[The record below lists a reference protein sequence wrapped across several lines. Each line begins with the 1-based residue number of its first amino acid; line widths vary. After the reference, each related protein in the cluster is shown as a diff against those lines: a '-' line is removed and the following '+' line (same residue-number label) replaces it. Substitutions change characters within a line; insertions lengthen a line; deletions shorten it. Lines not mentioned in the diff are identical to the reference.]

1 MRFVG
6 SLALLFALCPIATN
20 AGPTAAGLARGFQTP
35 PESARPWVYWFW
47 LNGNITREGITA
59 DLEAMKRVGIGGVLI
74 MEVDQGAPLGPV
86 AFAGEQWRSLFR
98 HVVSEAARLGLKVNM
113 NNDAGW
119 CGSGGPW
126 ITPDLAMQ
134 RLVWTETAVE
144 GPSQVDMA
152 LPRPAAAAGYYR
164 DVAAL
169 AYPTPTDPGR
179 IAGVGARAVADIIG
193 VSLPVLTDITAAPAA
208 RVVPVGAVVDLTR
221 HMDGDGRLRW
231 DAPPGRWTILRL
243 GHTPTG
249 ANNAPSPESGRGLE
263 CDKLSKDA
271 TRAMFEGLMGKL
283 VADVGPLAGKA
294 LVSTHIDSWEVG
306 VQNWTP
312 KMRDEFRSRR
322 GYDPLAWLPV
332 ITGRTVDGAEQSERF
347 LWDWRQTISELV
359 LDNYAGAFR
368 TLAREHGIGLS
379 IEAYNTCPT
388 DEMAYAGRADE
399 PMGEFW
405 SWGRYGAAYSVR
417 EMASAGHVYGKP
429 IVGAEA
435 FTAADGEAWLGHP
448 GNIKEL
454 GDWAFCEGINRFVF
468 HRYAL
473 QPWRDV
479 RPGMSMGPWG
489 LHYERTQT
497 WWEQSSAWHRYLS
510 RCQYLLQQ
518 GLFVADTCLLGPEGS
533 PQSVNGQASLASLE
547 RPPYNFD
554 VCPPDALLTRMS
566 VRGGRLVMPDGMS
579 YRLLAL
585 PRVEA
590 ITPGLL
596 RKVRDLVRAG
606 ATVAGPRPRK
616 SPGLSGFPGCDAE
629 VRRMAAELWG
639 SGPTP
644 AGIAERPVGKG
655 RVIWGSAFLPSQPA
669 GVEPRLTDAQW
680 IWYPEGRPEASA
692 PPARRFFARRFDL
705 PDRSDVRSARLA
717 ITADNAFQ
725 VWLNGRPAGA
735 GDAFNR
741 VFVVDV
747 AGLLAN
753 GANTLAVAAANTTDL
768 PNPAGLIASLEI
780 RLRSGKVQ
788 AIRSDRSW
796 RSASV
801 APVGWP
807 TPALSGPGWSDALE
821 LGPLGMAP
829 WGDVEA
835 GSTSSN
841 LYPDLGLITRLYRR
855 MGLAP
860 DFESRTANGPAGF
873 RYIHK
878 VIGGND
884 VYFVSNKE
892 PRVVEA
898 VCSFRPEG
906 KRPELWWPETGR
918 LQRPAV
924 YDLASDGT
932 LRIPVRLGPAGS
944 VFVVFPAGGRAE
956 LNRIVRVGRA
966 GAQVMSAELPPAASV
981 SAVNGSAP
989 SRSFTVAVWARPG
1002 APTTLVRE
1010 ADRGISG
1017 QGEPRNDAL
1026 YPAPGHEAFGDW
1038 GSAGVGL
1045 AVGNNGVCVFE
1056 HGADHFAPVLVWPA
1070 RLDGWTHI
1078 ALVYRSGVPALYLNG
1093 RMVHV
1098 GLRSALVAR
1107 SALGVAHGRAVAPFA
1122 GELGPFRQAGRSLT
1136 DAEVAQ
1142 WARSMPR
1149 PRDRAPDAAIR
1160 VTRDAKGRLVA
1171 DAASPGAY
1179 TMHGADGS
1187 VRRLVVPALPPA
1199 QTLRGPWQVTF
1210 AGGWGAPERITLP
1223 ALVSLDRHA
1232 DPRVR
1237 HYSGVASYTTTVTVP
1252 AGFPAAGRRVELDLG
1267 VVAVMADVTL
1277 NGRRLGTLWHA
1288 PYRLD
1293 VTSALRPGDNVL
1305 KVDVAT
1311 LWVNRQIGDETLP
1324 EDSDRTPSGTLRSW
1338 PAWLQQGKP
1347 SPTGRFTFTSWRL
1360 WRKHS
1365 PLVESGLVGPVKLEV
1380 VQRVVG
1386 P

>member
-1 MRFVG
+1 MRLV
-6 SLALLFALCPIATN
+6 STLALLVALCPIPAG
-20 AGPTAAGLARGFQTP
+20 AGPTAAGLARGFQSP
-35 PESARPWVYWFW
+35 PASARPWVYWFW

-74 MEVDQGAPLGPV
+74 MEVDQGTPLGPV
-86 AFAGEQWRSLFR
+86 AFAGEQWRSIFR

-126 ITPDLAMQ
+126 ITPELAMQ
-134 RLVWTETAVE
+134 RLVWIETSVD
-144 GPSQVDMA
+144 GPGQLDRQ
-152 LPRPAAAAGYYR
+152 LPRPVAVAGYYR
-164 DVAAL
+164 DVAVL
-169 AYPTPTDPGR
+169 AYPTPADPGR
-179 IAGVGARAVADIIG
+179 IAGVNARAVADIVG
-193 VSLPVLTDITAAPAA
+193 VSLPTPVDVPTAPAA
-208 RVVPVGAVVDLTR
+208 RVVPEGAIVDLTQR
-221 HMDGDGRLRW
+221 MDRGGRLQW
-231 DAPPGRWTILRL
+231 DVPPGRWTILRL

-263 CDKLSKDA
+263 CDKLSKA
-271 TRAMFEGLMGKL
+271 ASRAMFEGLMGKL

-312 KMRDEFRSRR
+312 KMREEFRSRR

-332 ITGRTVDGAEQSERF
+332 ITGRTVGGAEQSERF

-368 TLAREHGIGLS
+368 ALAHEHGIGLS

-405 SWGRYGAAYSVR
+405 SWGKYGAAYSVR

-429 IVGAEA
+429 IIGAEA
-435 FTAADGEAWLGHP
+435 FTAADGEAWQGYP
-448 GNIKEL
+448 GNIKDL

-554 VCPPDALLTRMS
+554 VCPPDAALTRMS
-566 VRGGRLVMPDGMS
+566 VRAGRLVMPDGMS

-590 ITPGLL
+590 MTPRLL

-644 AGIAERPVGKG
+644 AGIAERRVGKG

-669 GVEPRLTDAQW
+669 GVEPRLAGAEW
-680 IWYPEGRPEASA
+680 VWYPEGRPDVFA
-692 PPARRFFARRFDL
+692 PPARRYFVRGFDV
-705 PDRSDVRSARLA
+705 PDRSAVRTAKLA
-717 ITADNAFQ
+717 ITADNEFQ
-725 VWLNGRPAGA
+725 VWLNGRLAGE
-735 GDAFNR
+735 GNAFNR
-741 VFVVDV
+741 VFVFDV
-747 AGLLAN
+747 AGLLLT
-753 GANTLAVAAANTTDL
+753 GANTLAVVAVNATDL

-780 RLRSGKVQ
+780 RLRSGQVQ
-788 AIRSDRSW
+788 AIRSGRSW
-796 RSASV
+796 RAASAV
-801 APVGWP
+801 PAGWP
-807 TPALSGPGWSDALE
+807 IPATQGTSWADALE

-835 GSTSSN
+835 GSTASN
-841 LYPDLGLITRLYRR
+841 LYPDLDLITRLHRR
-855 MGLAP
+855 MGLPP
-860 DFESRTANGPAGF
+860 DFGSRTANGLAGF

-878 VIGGND
+878 VIAGND
-884 VYFVSNKE
+884 VYFLSNKE
-892 PRVVEA
+892 PRAVEA
-898 VCSFRPEG
+898 VCSFRPSG
-906 KRPELWWPETGR
+906 KRPELWWPDTGR
-918 LQRPAV
+918 TERPAI
-924 YDLASDGT
+924 YDTAANGT
-932 LRIPVRLGPAGS
+932 IRMPVRLGPSGS
-944 VFVVFPAGGRAE
+944 VFVVFPAGEMAE
-956 LNRIVRVGRA
+956 PNRIVRVERA
-966 GAQVMSAELPPAASV
+966 GAPVTSAVLPPAV
-981 SAVNGSAP
+981 SASAATSSAP
-989 SRSFTVAVWARPG
+989 SRSFTLAVWVRPG

-1010 ADRGISG
+1010 TNRGISG
-1017 QGEPRNDAL
+1017 QDEPRNDAL

-1045 AVGNNGVCVFE
+1045 AVGSNGVCVFE

-1070 RLDGWTHI
+1070 RLNTWTHV
-1078 ALVYRSGVPALYLNG
+1078 AVVYRDGVPALYLNG
-1093 RMVHV
+1093 RKAHV
-1098 GLRSALVAR
+1098 GLSGPLVAR
-1107 SALGVAHGRAVAPFA
+1107 SGLGVAHGRPIPPFA
-1122 GELGPFRQAGRSLT
+1122 GELGLFRQVGRALS
-1136 DAEVAQ
+1136 DAEVAL

-1149 PRDRAPDAAIR
+1149 PKDRAPDAAVA
-1160 VTRDAKGRLVA
+1160 VTRDATGRLVV
-1171 DAASPGAY
+1171 DSSTPGAY
-1179 TMHGADGS
+1179 TLHAADGS
-1187 VRRLVVPALPPA
+1187 VQRLVVPGLPSAL
-1199 QTLRGPWQVTF
+1199 TLHGPWEVKF
-1210 AGGWGAPERITLP
+1210 AKGWGAPDRIDVP
-1223 ALVSLDRHA
+1223 ALASLNQHA
-1232 DPRVR
+1232 DAGVR
-1237 HYSGVASYTTTVTVP
+1237 HYSGVASYTTSLAVP
-1252 AGFPAAGRRVELDLG
+1252 AGLLAGGRRIELDLG

-1277 NGRRLGTLWHA
+1277 NGRKLGTLWHA
-1288 PYRLD
+1288 PFRLD
-1293 VTSALRPGDNVL
+1293 VTSALRSGPNVL
-1305 KVDVAT
+1305 KVDVAN
-1311 LWVNRQIGDETLP
+1311 LWVNRQIGDESLP

-1338 PAWLQQGKP
+1338 PEWLQQGQP

-1360 WRKHS
+1360 WHGNS

-1386 P
+1386 R